1 MSLGTVVVPLS
12 VAESAATIGMSIAE
26 DNVTLQ
32 VGLET
37 AIEVVEGQAYE
48 GPYSVTPSQQAQ
60 TLATEGYLM
69 TGDVVV
75 NPIPS
80 NYGKITWNG
89 AVLTVS

>member
-1 MSLGTVVVPLS
+1 MSFGTVVVPLS
-12 VAESAATIGMSIAE
+12 VAESAATIGMSIAA
-26 DNVTLQ
+26 DDVTLR

-37 AIEVVEGQAYE
+37 AIETVEGQTYE

-60 TLATEGYLM
+60 TLATEGHLM
-69 TGDVVV
+69 TGNVVV

>member
-26 DNVTLQ
+26 DDVTLQ

-37 AIEVVEGQAYE
+37 AIEAFEGQTYD
-48 GPYSVTPSQQAQ
+48 GPYTVTPSDDAQ

-69 TGDVVV
+69 TGNVVV
-75 NPIPS
+75 EPIPS
-80 NYGKITWNG
+80 NYGRITWNG

>member
-12 VAESAATIGMSIAE
+12 VAESAVTIGMSIAE
-26 DNVTLQ
+26 DNVTLR

-37 AIEVVEGQAYE
+37 AIEAVEGQTYE
-48 GPYSVTPSQQAQ
+48 GPYSVTPSQQTQ
-60 TLATEGYLM
+60 TLETAGRLM

-80 NYGKITWNG
+80 NYGRITWNG
-89 AVLTVS
+89 AYLTVS